1 MKSLKNTILEKL
13 RVDDININEEPLPIP
28 KPGENEWNHVWPY
41 DTDIIED
48 GLKKELPFAKSIEV
62 QVWKGIQGSV
72 SHYIKIYLQDKKDF
86 PNGLTENAAVWV
98 FEYLGNWKWDLV
110 RSPHMYLSPFDKSG
124 QNEYDSRLK
133 YLAMRGAEDLR
144 KECGM
149 KIWRKCALK
158 SEKDLIKK
166 ISEYMKTS
174 FALVELYTGSYPYHD
189 GILNQSIK
197 IAAQTAGIK

>member
-1 MKSLKNTILEKL
+1 MKNLKEILVEKL
-13 RVDDININEEPLPIP
+13 KVDDINMDSESRPLP
-28 KPGENEWNHVWPY
+28 KPGENKWNHSWPY
-41 DTDIIED
+41 YED
-48 GLKKELPFAKSIEV
+48 LIKEGLEKELPFAKTIEV
-62 QVWKGIQGSV
+62 QQRKGIQNIEE
-72 SHYIKIYLQDKKDF
+72 HYIKIYLQDKKDF
-86 PNGLTENAAVWV
+86 PNGLSENAAVWV

-124 QNEYDSRLK
+124 ENEYDSRLR
-133 YLAMRGAEDLR
+133 YLAMRSAEDLR

-149 KIWRKCALK
+149 KTWRKCALK
-158 SEKDLIKK
+158 SERDIIKK